1 MVVFV
6 TLYREPLL
14 KRRRGTPRFD
24 TSDAFL
30 DAKPVAVLD
39 LHGYSASEA
48 VEVVRGFLASWSP
61 RAHGGVVHIIT
72 GKGRGSGGRP
82 VLKPKVATLLRT
94 EVRHL
99 VADWD
104 RDANDAGYIVR
115 LR

>member
-1 MVVFV
+1 M
-6 TLYREPLL
+6 
-14 KRRRGTPRFD
+14 KRHRGTPRFD
-24 TSDAFL
+24 ASDPLL

-39 LHGYSASEA
+39 LHGYTATEA
-48 VEVVRGFLASWSP
+48 VEAVRRFLATWA
-61 RAHGGVVHIIT
+61 RGARGGVVHIIT

-94 EVRHL
+94 ELRHL

-104 RDANDAGYIVR
+104 RDADDAGYIVR

>member
-1 MVVFV
+1 M
-6 TLYREPLL
+6 
-14 KRRRGTPRFD
+14 KRRRGAPRFD

-48 VEVVRGFLASWSP
+48 VEVVRGFLASWAP
-61 RAHGGVVHIIT
+61 HAHGGVVHIIT

-94 EVRHL
+94 ELRHL

-104 RDANDAGYIVR
+104 RDADDAGYVVR

>member
-1 MVVFV
+1 V
-6 TLYREPLL
+6 
-14 KRRRGTPRFD
+14 KRDRRSPRFD
-24 TSDAFL
+24 ATDSLL

-48 VEVVRGFLASWSP
+48 VEVVRGFLATWAS
-61 RAHGGVVHIIT
+61 RAHGGVVHVIT

-94 EVRHL
+94 ELRHL

-104 RDANDAGYIVR
+104 RDADDAGYVVR